1 MTKPPVK
8 LPIKTFGEYS
18 EGCPDKL
25 GIPIERRPANAL
37 CVEYM
42 EPAPRCK
49 QQSPDGRGSIWLLSG
64 GSPLAYG
71 RCCRSQ
77 CPRLAER
84 DSLDAMAREFEE
96 TVKEIVDRISG
107 GHVLLTERVR
117 SGHRRAISVGPY
129 RTATSTKRQYGLIVT
144 PPPAGA
150 DDLHVYSSADRAA
163 REFVRFVGVS
173 EAKSTLTR
181 EARKSVHATVKT
193 TNDHAAADLFVEG
206 VGHRLPRGYEVH
218 WHWIARRGGVKVD
231 SGALTG
237 GDLPEFYETWPNARE
252 EASIV
257 AQMKKILREQWIPSG
272 DFGSLKLSPKVSVTL
287 QKSRSETPIRGR

>member
-1 MTKPPVK
+1 MTS
-8 LPIKTFGEYS
+8 PIKTLKTFGEYS

-71 RCCRSQ
+71 RCCRSA

-96 TVKEIVDRISG
+96 TVREIVGRISG

-117 SGHRRAISVGPY
+117 AGKRRAISVGPY
-129 RTATSTKRQYGLIVT
+129 RTATSKKQYGIIVT
-144 PPPAGA
+144 PPPAGE
-150 DDLHVYSSADRAA
+150 DDLRVYGGADRAA
-163 REFVRFVGVS
+163 REFVRIVGVA
-173 EAKSTLTR
+173 EARDALAR
-181 EARKSVHATVKT
+181 EARK
-193 TNDHAAADLFVEG
+193 
-206 VGHRLPRGYEVH
+206 RL
-218 WHWIARRGGVKVD
+218 
-231 SGALTG
+231 
-237 GDLPEFYETWPNARE
+237 
-252 EASIV
+252 
-257 AQMKKILREQWIPSG
+257 
-272 DFGSLKLSPKVSVTL
+272 
-287 QKSRSETPIRGR
+287 